1 MWQLT
6 SNDQNHVIVWGP
18 HKYNIGKPESFQ
30 KNVTVNIERQ
40 VSAVILSFIERVTF
54 NPLLPWKRTLLPWL
68 QVLQEKK
75 TTKYAQTRWTVCADD
90 RKKIEGHWGAGQA
103 WQNVFCAPLGNTGAS
118 CVLES
123 TSLIGGLQRTWE
135 RPVPCRPRDGT
146 GVGLDSEACK
156 EQGKFVIQ
164 LLG

>member
-90 RKKIEGHWGAGQA
+90 RKKNRRALRCRASLTKCLLCTSWKHGCKLCAGIHISDWRPPENMRAASALQA
-103 WQNVFCAPLGNTGAS
+103 ERRNRGWFGFR
-118 CVLES
+118 
-123 TSLIGGLQRTWE
+123 SL
-135 RPVPCRPRDGT
+135 
-146 GVGLDSEACK
+146 
-156 EQGKFVIQ
+156 
-164 LLG
+164 